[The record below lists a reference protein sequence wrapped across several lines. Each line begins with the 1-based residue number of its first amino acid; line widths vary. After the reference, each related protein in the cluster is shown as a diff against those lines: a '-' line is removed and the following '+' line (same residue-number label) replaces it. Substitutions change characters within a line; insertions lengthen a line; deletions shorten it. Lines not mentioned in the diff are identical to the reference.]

1 MHSKILA
8 LFTLGAYHVLMY
20 IDIVPN
26 RSSPPAVLLRESSR
40 EGGKIRKRTL
50 ANLSALP
57 PEAVDMLRRVLKGEK
72 LVAAEESVRVERSAS
87 YGHVAAVLGTI
98 RRLKLD
104 HVLGTKRSP
113 ERDRV
118 LAMIVARVLAPDSKL
133 ATARGLG
140 EESAFSALADALS
153 LESVS
158 ADSLYRALDW
168 LLERQ
173 PAIESK
179 LAAKHLQEGT
189 LLLYDVSSTY
199 LEGRCCPLAAHG
211 YSRDGKP
218 GKMQLVFGLLTTPEG
233 CPVAV
238 EVFAGNTADPATLT
252 SAVQKVHERFGLKR
266 VVWVADRGLLTNARI
281 EAELRPDADFGW
293 ITALRAPAVQALRD
307 EGVLQLSLFDQQDLA
322 EIRSSSFPGE
332 RLVACRNPLL
342 GAERARKRE
351 ALLAATEKEL
361 EKISKAVAR
370 ERRPLRGPDTIG
382 VRVGRVLG
390 RFKMAK
396 HFRYEITDDAFR
408 FERDPERIEDEA
420 ALDGIYVIRT
430 TVPKEEMTAEAAVEA
445 YKSLSQVE
453 RAFRSTK
460 TDLDVRPLHH
470 HTEPRVRAHVFLC
483 MLAYYVEWH
492 LRRSLA
498 PLLFQDHDRAD
509 AAKQRTSVVARA
521 EISQA
526 ARQKK
531 SRRRT
536 EEGLPV
542 HSFRTLL
549 AELANADRI
558 RVRVGEHAF
567 DKLAQLTPLQ
577 ERAFQLLEVPWR

>member
-1 MHSKILA
+1 
-8 LFTLGAYHVLMY
+8 MY

-50 ANLSALP
+50 ANLSCLP
-57 PEAVDMLRRVLKGEK
+57 PSAIDVLRRSLRGET
-72 LVAAEESVRVERSAS
+72 LVSAEDAVQVERSAP

-104 HVLGTKRSP
+104 QVLGTKGSP

-118 LAMIVARVLAPDSKL
+118 LAMVVARVLSPDSKL

-140 EESAFSALADALS
+140 EESAFSALSDAIG
-153 LESVS
+153 LEAVS
-158 ADSLYRALDW
+158 PDSLYRALDW

-173 PAIESK
+173 PAIEAR
-179 LAAKHLQEGT
+179 LAAKHLSEGT
-189 LLLYDVSSTY
+189 LLLYDVTSTY
-199 LEGRCCPLAAHG
+199 LEGRHCPLAAHG

-238 EVFAGNTADPATLT
+238 EVFSGNTADPATLA
-252 SAVQKVHERFGLKR
+252 SAVEKARERFGLR
-266 VVWVADRGLLTNARI
+266 HVVWVADRGLLTNARI
-281 EAELRPDADFGW
+281 EAELQPDADFDW
-293 ITALRAPAVQALRD
+293 ITALRAPAVQALYE
-307 EGVLQLSLFDQQDLA
+307 EGVLQLSLFDQHDLA
-322 EIRSSSFPGE
+322 EIRSSAFPGE

-342 GAERARKRE
+342 GEERARKRE
-351 ALLAATEKEL
+351 ALLESTEKEL
-361 EKISKAVAR
+361 EKIRKAVAR
-370 ERRPLRGPDTIG
+370 ERNPLRGREKIG
-382 VRVGRVLG
+382 VRVGGVLG

-396 HFRYEITDDAFR
+396 HFRIEITDTAFG

-420 ALDGIYVIRT
+420 KLDGIYVIRT
-430 TVPKEEMTAEAAVEA
+430 SVPKEEMTPEVAVLA

-453 RAFRSTK
+453 RAFRSAK

-498 PLLFQDHDRAD
+498 PLLFQDHDRP
-509 AAKQRTSVVARA
+509 AAAEQRASVVAKA
-521 EISQA
+521 GISPA
-526 ARQKK
+526 AKRKK
-531 SRRRT
+531 ARRKT
-536 EEGLPV
+536 DDGLPV
-542 HSFRTLL
+542 HSFVTLL
-549 AELANADRI
+549 ADLATATRT
-558 RVRVGEHAF
+558 RLRVGEHAVT
-567 DKLAQLTPLQ
+567 KLALLTPLQ
-577 ERAFQLLEVPWR
+577 ERAFQLLEVRWR

>member
-1 MHSKILA
+1 
-8 LFTLGAYHVLMY
+8 
-20 IDIVPN
+20 
-26 RSSPPAVLLRESSR
+26 
-40 EGGKIRKRTL
+40 
-50 ANLSALP
+50 
-57 PEAVDMLRRVLKGEK
+57 
-72 LVAAEESVRVERSAS
+72 
-87 YGHVAAVLGTI
+87 
-98 RRLKLD
+98 
-104 HVLGTKRSP
+104 
-113 ERDRV
+113 
-118 LAMIVARVLAPDSKL
+118 
-133 ATARGLG
+133 
-140 EESAFSALADALS
+140 
-153 LESVS
+153 
-158 ADSLYRALDW
+158 
-168 LLERQ
+168 
-173 PAIESK
+173 
-179 LAAKHLQEGT
+179 
-189 LLLYDVSSTY
+189 
-199 LEGRCCPLAAHG
+199 
-211 YSRDGKP
+211 
-218 GKMQLVFGLLTTPEG
+218 MQLVFGLLTTAEG

-238 EVFAGNTADPATLT
+238 EVFAGNTADPATLA
-252 SAVQKVHERFGLKR
+252 SAVAKARERFGLKR

-307 EGVLQLSLFDQQDLA
+307 EGVLQLSLFDQHDLA
-322 EIRSSSFPGE
+322 EIRSSAFPGE

-351 ALLAATEKEL
+351 ALLQATQKEL
-361 EKISKAVAR
+361 EKIVKAVTR
-370 ERRPLRGPDTIG
+370 ERRPLRGQDAIG

-396 HFRYEITDDAFR
+396 HFRYEITDAAFR
-408 FERDPERIEDEA
+408 FERDPQRIEDEA

-445 YKSLSQVE
+445 YKNLSQVE

-498 PLLFQDHDRAD
+498 PLLFQDHDRA
-509 AAKQRTSVVARA
+509 AAAGERASVVAKA
-521 EISQA
+521 AISPA

-531 SRRRT
+531 ARRKT
-536 EEGLPV
+536 EDGLPV

-549 AELANADRI
+549 ADLAPATRA
-558 RVRVGEHAF
+558 RVGVGEHVF
-567 DKLAQLTPLQ
+567 HKLAQLTPLQ

>member
-1 MHSKILA
+1 
-8 LFTLGAYHVLMY
+8 MY

-50 ANLSALP
+50 ANLSCLP
-57 PEAVDMLRRVLKGEK
+57 PSAIDVLRRSLRGET
-72 LVAAEESVRVERSAS
+72 LVSAEDAVQVERSAP

-104 HVLGTKRSP
+104 QVLGTKGSP

-118 LAMIVARVLAPDSKL
+118 LAMVVARVLSPDSKL

-140 EESAFSALADALS
+140 EESAFSALSDAIG
-153 LESVS
+153 LEAVS
-158 ADSLYRALDW
+158 PDSLYRALDW

-173 PAIESK
+173 PAIEAR
-179 LAAKHLQEGT
+179 LAAKHLSEGT
-189 LLLYDVSSTY
+189 LLLYDVTSTY
-199 LEGRCCPLAAHG
+199 LEGRHCPLAAHG

-238 EVFAGNTADPATLT
+238 EVFSGNTADPATLA
-252 SAVQKVHERFGLKR
+252 SAVEKARERFGLR
-266 VVWVADRGLLTNARI
+266 HVVWVADRGLLTNARI
-281 EAELRPDADFGW
+281 EAELQPDADFDW
-293 ITALRAPAVQALRD
+293 ITALRAPAVQALYE
-307 EGVLQLSLFDQQDLA
+307 EGVLQLSLFDQHDLA
-322 EIRSSSFPGE
+322 EIRSSAFPGE

-342 GAERARKRE
+342 GEERARKRE
-351 ALLAATEKEL
+351 ALLESTEKEL
-361 EKISKAVAR
+361 EKIRKAVAR
-370 ERRPLRGPDTIG
+370 ERNPLRGREKIG
-382 VRVGRVLG
+382 VRVGGVLG

-396 HFRYEITDDAFR
+396 HFRIEITDTAFG

-420 ALDGIYVIRT
+420 KLDGIYVIRT
-430 TVPKEEMTAEAAVEA
+430 SVPKEEMTPEVAVLA

-453 RAFRSTK
+453 RAFRSAK

-498 PLLFQDHDRAD
+498 PLLFQDHDRP
-509 AAKQRTSVVARA
+509 AAAEQRASVVAKA
-521 EISQA
+521 GISPA
-526 ARQKK
+526 VKRKKARRK
-531 SRRRT
+531 T
-536 EEGLPV
+536 DDGLPV
-542 HSFRTLL
+542 HSFVTLL
-549 AELANADRI
+549 ADLATATRT
-558 RVRVGEHAF
+558 RLRVGEHAVT
-567 DKLAQLTPLQ
+567 KLALLTPLQ
-577 ERAFQLLEVPWR
+577 ERAFQLLEVRWR

>member
-1 MHSKILA
+1 M
-8 LFTLGAYHVLMY
+8 FTLCAYYVRMY
-20 IDIVPN
+20 IDVVPN

-57 PEAVDMLRRVLKGEK
+57 PEAVEVLRRALKGEK
-72 LVAAEESVRVERSAS
+72 LVAAEESVRVERSLP
-87 YGHVAAVLGTI
+87 YGHMAAVLGTI

-104 HVLGTKRSP
+104 QVLGAKRSP

-118 LAMIVARVLAPDSKL
+118 LAMVVARVLAPDSKL

-140 EESAFSALADALS
+140 EESAFAALADVLS
-153 LESVS
+153 LEPVS
-158 ADSLYRALDW
+158 ADSLYRSLDW

-173 PAIESK
+173 PAIEAR
-179 LAAKHLQEGT
+179 LAAKHLKEGT

-199 LEGRCCPLAAHG
+199 LEGRHCPLAAHG

-218 GKMQLVFGLLTTPEG
+218 GKMQLVFGLLTTADG

-238 EVFAGNTADPATLT
+238 EVFAGNTADPATLA
-252 SAVQKVHERFGLKR
+252 SAVSKARERFGLKR

-307 EGVLQLSLFDQQDLA
+307 EGVLQLSLFDQHDLA
-322 EIRSSSFPGE
+322 EIRSSAFPGE

-351 ALLAATEKEL
+351 ALLVATEKEL
-361 EKISKAVAR
+361 EKIVKAVTR
-370 ERRPLRGPDTIG
+370 ERRPLRGQDAIG

-396 HFRYEITDDAFR
+396 HFRYEITDAAFR
-408 FERDPERIEDEA
+408 FERDPQRIEDEA

-430 TVPKEEMTAEAAVEA
+430 TVPKEQMTAEAAVEA
-445 YKSLSQVE
+445 YKNLSQVE

-498 PLLFQDHDRAD
+498 PLLFQDHDRA
-509 AAKQRTSVVARA
+509 AAAGERASVVAKA
-521 EISQA
+521 AISPA
-526 ARQKK
+526 ARRKK
-531 SRRRT
+531 ARRKT
-536 EEGLPV
+536 EDGLPV
-542 HSFRTLL
+542 HSFRPLL
-549 AELANADRI
+549 ADLATATRA
-558 RVRVGEHAF
+558 RVSVGEHVF
-567 DKLAQLTPLQ
+567 HKLAQLTPLQ

>member
-1 MHSKILA
+1 
-8 LFTLGAYHVLMY
+8 MY
-20 IDIVPN
+20 IERVPN
-26 RSSPPAVLLRESSR
+26 RSSPPAVLLRESWR
-40 EGGKIRKRTL
+40 EGGKVHKRTL

-57 PEAVDMLRRVLKGEK
+57 DDAVDVLRRVLKGEK
-72 LVAAEESVRVERSAS
+72 LAAAEESVQIGRSAP

-98 RRLKLD
+98 RRVKLD
-104 HVLGTKRSP
+104 QVLGTKPSP
-113 ERDRV
+113 ERDRA

-140 EESAFSALADALS
+140 EESAFSALCDALA
-153 LESVS
+153 LGDVS

-168 LLERQ
+168 LVERQ
-173 PAIESK
+173 PVIEAK
-179 LAAKHLQEGT
+179 LAAKHLKEGT

-199 LEGRCCPLAAHG
+199 VEGRHCPLAAHG

-218 GKMQLVFGLLTTPEG
+218 GKMQIVFGLLATPEG

-238 EVFAGNTADPATLT
+238 EVFAGNTADPATLA
-252 SAVQKVHERFGLKR
+252 SAVKKVRERFGLER

-293 ITALRAPAVQALRD
+293 ITALRAPAVQALRE
-307 EGVLQLSLFDQQDLA
+307 EGVLQLSLFDQHDLA
-322 EIRSSSFPGE
+322 EISSSAFPGE
-332 RLVACRNPLL
+332 RLIACRNPLL

-351 ALLAATEKEL
+351 ALLLATEKEL
-361 EKISKAVAR
+361 EKISKAVVR
-370 ERRPLRGPDTIG
+370 ERRPLRGEAAIG

-396 HFRYEITDDAFR
+396 HFQYEITDTGFR
-408 FERDPERIEDEA
+408 FERDPESIKGES

-430 TVPKEEMTAEAAVEA
+430 TVPQEQMTAEAAVEA

-460 TDLDVRPLHH
+460 TDLDIRPLHH

-498 PLLFQDHDRAD
+498 PLLFHDHDRA
-509 AAKQRTSVVARA
+509 AAAGERANVVAKA
-521 EISQA
+521 EISPA

-531 SRRRT
+531 ARRKT
-536 EEGLPV
+536 EDGLPV

-549 AELANADRI
+549 ADLATATRA

-567 DKLAQLTPLQ
+567 HKPAQLTSLQ

>member
-1 MHSKILA
+1 
-8 LFTLGAYHVLMY
+8 MY

-40 EGGKIRKRTL
+40 EDGKIRKRTL

-57 PEAVDMLRRVLKGEK
+57 PDAVEVLRRSLKGEK
-72 LVAAEESVRVERSAS
+72 LVAAEESVRAERSVP
-87 YGHVAAVLGTI
+87 YGHVAAVLGTV
-98 RRLKLD
+98 RRLGLD
-104 HVLGTKRSP
+104 QVLATKRSP

-118 LAMIVARVLAPDSKL
+118 LAMVVARVLAPDCKL

-140 EESAFSALADALS
+140 EESAFSALADALA
-153 LESVS
+153 LEAVS
-158 ADSLYRALDW
+158 ADSLYRSLDW

-173 PAIESK
+173 PAIESR
-179 LAAKHLQEGT
+179 LAAKHLKEGT

-199 LEGRCCPLAAHG
+199 LEGRRCPLAAHG

-218 GKMQLVFGLLTTPEG
+218 GKMQLVFGLLTTAEG

-238 EVFAGNTADPATLT
+238 EVFAGNTADPATLA
-252 SAVQKVHERFGLKR
+252 SAVQKARERFGLRR

-293 ITALRAPAVQALRD
+293 ITALRAPAVQALYAER
-307 EGVLQLSLFDQQDLA
+307 VLQLSLFDEQGLA
-322 EIRSSSFPGE
+322 RIRSSAFPAE
-332 RLVACRNPLL
+332 RLIACRNPQL

-351 ALLAATEKEL
+351 ALLQATEREL
-361 EKISKAVAR
+361 EKIVKATAR
-370 ERRPLRGPDTIG
+370 ERGPLRGREKIG

-390 RFKMAK
+390 RFKMGK
-396 HFRYEITDDAFR
+396 HFRLEITDSSFG
-408 FERDPERIEDEA
+408 FERDPGRIDDEA
-420 ALDGIYVIRT
+420 RLDGIYVIRT
-430 TVPKEEMTAEAAVEA
+430 TVPEEEMSAEAAVGA
-445 YKSLSQVE
+445 YKNLSQVE
-453 RAFRSTK
+453 RAFRSCK

-498 PLLFQDHDRAD
+498 PLLFQDHERA
-509 AAKQRTSVVARA
+509 AAAEQRTSVVARA
-521 EISQA
+521 EISPA

-531 SRRRT
+531 ARGKT
-536 EEGLPV
+536 DQGLQV
-542 HSFRTLL
+542 HSFRTLM
-549 AELANADRI
+549 AELATADRI
-558 RVRVGEHAF
+558 RMRVGEHAF
-567 DKLAQLTPLQ
+567 DQLAQLTPLQ
-577 ERAFQLLEVPWR
+577 ARAFQLLEVPWR

>member
-1 MHSKILA
+1 
-8 LFTLGAYHVLMY
+8 MY
-20 IDIVPN
+20 IDIVPT

-40 EGGKIRKRTL
+40 EGGKIRKHTL

-57 PEAVDMLRRVLKGEK
+57 SDAVEILRRALKGEK
-72 LVAAEESVRVERSAS
+72 LVAVEESVQVERSTA

-98 RRLKLD
+98 RRLRLD
-104 HVLGTKRSP
+104 QVLGTKRSP
-113 ERDRV
+113 ERDRM
-118 LAMIVARVLAPDSKL
+118 LAMLVARVLAPDSKL

-153 LESVS
+153 LEPVT
-158 ADSLYRALDW
+158 ADALYRALDW
-168 LLERQ
+168 LVERQ
-173 PAIESK
+173 PAIEAR
-179 LAAKHLQEGT
+179 LAAKHLREGT
-189 LLLYDVSSTY
+189 LLLYDVTSTY
-199 LEGRCCPLAAHG
+199 LEGRKCPLAAHG

-218 GKMQLVFGLLTTPEG
+218 GKMQLVFGLLTTAEG

-238 EVFAGNTADPATLT
+238 EVFAGNTADPATLA
-252 SAVQKVHERFGLKR
+252 SAIQKARERFGLKR

-293 ITALRAPAVQALRD
+293 ITALRAPAVQALYA
-307 EGVLQLSLFDQQDLA
+307 EGVLQLSLFDEQDLA
-322 EIRSSSFPGE
+322 EIRSSAFPGE
-332 RLVACRNPLL
+332 RLVACRNPHL

-361 EKISKAVAR
+361 EKITKAVAR
-370 ERRPLRGPDTIG
+370 ERGPLRGAEKIG

-396 HFRYEITDDAFR
+396 HFGYEITDAGFR
-408 FERDPERIEDEA
+408 FERDPGRIEDEA

-430 TVPKEEMTAEAAVEA
+430 TVPKEEMADEAAVAA
-445 YKSLSQVE
+445 YKNLAQVE
-453 RAFRSTK
+453 RAFRSSK

-470 HTEPRVRAHVFLC
+470 HTEPRVRAHIFLC

-498 PLLFQDHDRAD
+498 PLLFQDHDRA
-509 AAKQRTSVVARA
+509 AAAEQRTSVVARA
-521 EISQA
+521 EISPA
-526 ARQKK
+526 ARRKK
-531 SRRRT
+531 ARGRT
-536 EEGLPV
+536 AEGLPV
-542 HSFRTLL
+542 HSFRTLM
-549 AELANADRI
+549 AELATATRT
-558 RVRVGEHAF
+558 RVRVAEHTF
-567 DKLAQLTPLQ
+567 DQLALLTPLQ

>member
-1 MHSKILA
+1 
-8 LFTLGAYHVLMY
+8 MY
-20 IDIVPN
+20 IDVVPN

-40 EGGKIRKRTL
+40 EDGKIRKRTL

-57 PEAVDMLRRVLKGEK
+57 PEAIEVLRRVLKGEK
-72 LVAAEESVRVERSAS
+72 LVAAEDSVQVERSVP

-104 HVLGTKRSP
+104 QVLGTKRSP

-118 LAMIVARVLAPDSKL
+118 LAMIVARLLAPDSKL
-133 ATARGLG
+133 ATARGMG
-140 EESAFSALADALS
+140 EDSAFSALADALS
-153 LESVS
+153 LEAVS
-158 ADSLYRALDW
+158 ADSLYRSLDW

-173 PAIESK
+173 PAIEAK
-179 LAAKHLQEGT
+179 LAAKHLREGT

-199 LEGRCCPLAAHG
+199 LEGRHCPLAAHG

-218 GKMQLVFGLLTTPEG
+218 GKMQLVFGLLTTAEG

-238 EVFAGNTADPATLT
+238 EVFAGNTADPATLA
-252 SAVQKVHERFGLKR
+252 SAIQKARERFGLKR
-266 VVWVADRGLLTNARI
+266 VVWVADRGLLTDARI

-293 ITALRAPAVQALRD
+293 ITALRAPAVQGLYA
-307 EGVLQLSLFDQQDLA
+307 EGVLQLSLFDEHDLA
-322 EIRSSSFPGE
+322 EIRSSTFPGE

-361 EKISKAVAR
+361 EKIAKAVAR
-370 ERRPLRGPDTIG
+370 ERRPLRGQDQIG

-396 HFRYEITDDAFR
+396 HFRYEITDAAFR

-430 TVPKEEMTAEAAVEA
+430 TLPKEEMSAEGAVEA
-445 YKSLSQVE
+445 YKNLSQVE

-483 MLAYYVEWH
+483 MLAYYIEWH

-498 PLLFQDHDRAD
+498 PLLFQDHDRAN
-509 AAKQRTSVVARA
+509 AAEQRTSVVAQA
-521 EISQA
+521 EISPA

-531 SRRRT
+531 ARRET

-542 HSFRTLL
+542 HSFRTLM
-549 AELANADRI
+549 AALANATRT

-577 ERAFQLLEVPWR
+577 QRAFQLLEVPWR

>member
-1 MHSKILA
+1 
-8 LFTLGAYHVLMY
+8 MY
-20 IDIVPN
+20 IDTVPN

-57 PEAVDMLRRVLKGEK
+57 PEAIAILRRVLKGEK
-72 LVAAEESVRVERSAS
+72 LVSAEESVRVERSVP
-87 YGHVAAVLGTI
+87 YGHVAAVLGTV
-98 RRLKLD
+98 RRLGLD
-104 HVLGTKRSP
+104 QVLGTKRSP

-118 LAMIVARVLAPDSKL
+118 LAMVVARVLAPDSKL

-140 EESAFSALADALS
+140 EESAFSALSDALS
-153 LESVS
+153 LEEVP
-158 ADSLYRALDW
+158 ADSRYRALDW
-168 LLERQ
+168 LVERQ
-173 PAIESK
+173 PAIEAR
-179 LAAKHLQEGT
+179 LAAKHLREGT

-199 LEGRCCPLAAHG
+199 LEGRRCPLAAHG

-218 GKMQLVFGLLTTPEG
+218 GKMQLVFGLLTTAAG

-238 EVFAGNTADPATLT
+238 EVFAGNTADPATLA
-252 SAVQKVHERFGLKR
+252 SAVQKARERFGLKR

-281 EAELRPDADFGW
+281 EAELRPDADLGW
-293 ITALRAPAVQALRD
+293 ITALRAPAVQALYE
-307 EGVLQLSLFDQQDLA
+307 EGVLQLSLFDEQGLA
-322 EIRSSSFPGE
+322 RIRSSAFPAE
-332 RLVACRNPLL
+332 RLIACRNPQL

-351 ALLAATEKEL
+351 VLLQATEKEL
-361 EKISKAVAR
+361 EKITRATAR
-370 ERRPLRGPDTIG
+370 VRGPLRGREKIG

-390 RFKMAK
+390 RFKMGK
-396 HFRYEITDDAFR
+396 HFRLEITDTSFG

-420 ALDGIYVIRT
+420 RLDGIYVVRT
-430 TVPKEEMTAEAAVEA
+430 TVPVGA
-445 YKSLSQVE
+445 YKNLSQVE
-453 RAFRSTK
+453 RAFRSYK
-460 TDLDVRPLHH
+460 SDLDVRPLHH

-498 PLLFQDHDRAD
+498 PLLFQDHDRAN
-509 AAKQRTSVVARA
+509 AAEQRTSVVAKA

-531 SRRRT
+531 ARGRT
-536 EEGLPV
+536 IEGLPV
-542 HSFRTLL
+542 HSFRTLM
-549 AELANADRI
+549 AALANATRT

-567 DKLAQLTPLQ
+567 DKLAHLTPLQ

>member
-1 MHSKILA
+1 
-8 LFTLGAYHVLMY
+8 MY
-20 IDIVPN
+20 IDVVPN

-57 PEAVDMLRRVLKGEK
+57 PEAVEVLRRVLKGEK
-72 LVAAEESVRVERSAS
+72 LVAAEESVQVERSAS

-104 HVLGTKRSP
+104 QVLGTKRSP

-118 LAMIVARVLAPDSKL
+118 LAMVVARVLAPDSKL

-140 EESAFSALADALS
+140 EESAFSTLSDALGMDD
-153 LESVS
+153 VS

-173 PAIESK
+173 PAIESR
-179 LAAKHLQEGT
+179 LAAKHLREGT
-189 LLLYDVSSTY
+189 LLLYDVTSTY
-199 LEGRCCPLAAHG
+199 LEGRHCPLAAHG

-218 GKMQLVFGLLTTPEG
+218 GKMQLVFGLLTTAEG

-238 EVFAGNTADPATLT
+238 EVFAGNTADPATLA
-252 SAVQKVHERFGLKR
+252 SAVSKARERFGLKR

-281 EAELRPDADFGW
+281 EAELRPHADFGW
-293 ITALRAPAVQALRD
+293 ITALRAPAVQALRE
-307 EGVLQLSLFDQQDLA
+307 EGVLQLSLFDQHGLA
-322 EIRSSSFPGE
+322 EIRSSAFPGE

-351 ALLAATEKEL
+351 ALLRATEKEL
-361 EKISKAVAR
+361 EKIATAVTR
-370 ERRPLRGPDTIG
+370 ERRPLRGQGAIG

-396 HFRYEITDDAFR
+396 HFRYEITDAAFS

-430 TVPKEEMTAEAAVEA
+430 TVPKDGMTAEAAVEA
-445 YKSLSQVE
+445 YKNLSQVE
-453 RAFRSTK
+453 RAFRSAK

-498 PLLFQDHDRAD
+498 PLLFQDHDRA
-509 AAKQRTSVVARA
+509 AAAGERASVVARA
-521 EISQA
+521 EISPA
-526 ARQKK
+526 ARRKK
-531 SRRRT
+531 ARRET
-536 EEGLPV
+536 EDGLPV

-549 AELANADRI
+549 AELGTATRT

>member
-1 MHSKILA
+1 
-8 LFTLGAYHVLMY
+8 MY
-20 IDIVPN
+20 IERVPN
-26 RSSPPAVLLRESSR
+26 RSSPPAVLLRESWR
-40 EGGKIRKRTL
+40 EGGKIHKRTL

-57 PEAVDMLRRVLKGEK
+57 AVAVEVLRRALKGET
-72 LVAAEESVRVERSAS
+72 LVSAEESVRVERSTP

-104 HVLGTKRSP
+104 QVLGAKRSP

-118 LAMIVARVLAPDSKL
+118 LAMIVARVLTPDSKL

-140 EESAFSALADALS
+140 EDSVFSALADALG
-153 LESVS
+153 LEDVS

-179 LAAKHLQEGT
+179 LAAKHLREGT

-199 LEGRCCPLAAHG
+199 LEGRRCPLAAHG

-218 GKMQLVFGLLTTPEG
+218 GKMQIVFGLLTTPEG

-238 EVFAGNTADPATLT
+238 EVFAGNTADPATLA
-252 SAVQKVHERFGLKR
+252 SAVQKTRERFGLKR
-266 VVWVADRGLLTNARI
+266 VVWVADRGLLTDKRI
-281 EAELRPDADFGW
+281 EVELRTDAGFGW
-293 ITALRAPAVQALRD
+293 ITALRAPAVQALYEER
-307 EGVLQLSLFDQQDLA
+307 VLQLSLFDEQGLA
-322 EIRSSSFPGE
+322 EISSSAFPGE
-332 RLVACRNPLL
+332 RLIACRNPQL

-351 ALLAATEKEL
+351 ALLRATEKEL
-361 EKISKAVAR
+361 EKITKAAAR
-370 ERRPLRGPDTIG
+370 EKRPLRGAEKIG

-390 RFKMAK
+390 RFKMGK
-396 HFRYEITDDAFR
+396 HFRLEITDTSFR

-420 ALDGIYVIRT
+420 RLDGIYVIRT
-430 TVPKEEMTAEAAVEA
+430 TVPREEMTADAAVAA

-453 RAFRSTK
+453 RAFRSSK
-460 TDLDVRPLHH
+460 TDLDIRPLHH
-470 HTEPRVRAHVFLC
+470 HTESRVRAHVFLC

-498 PLLFQDHDRAD
+498 PLLFQDHDRA
-509 AAKQRTSVVARA
+509 AAAGQRTSVVAKA
-521 EISQA
+521 EISPA

-531 SRRRT
+531 ARGRT
-536 EEGLPV
+536 EDGLPL
-542 HSFRTLL
+542 HSFRTLM
-549 AELANADRI
+549 AELATATRSC
-558 RVRVGEHAF
+558 VRVGDHTF
-567 DKLAQLTPLQ
+567 DQLATLTPLQ
-577 ERAFQLLEVPWR
+577 DRALQLLEVPWR

>member
-1 MHSKILA
+1 
-8 LFTLGAYHVLMY
+8 MY
-20 IDIVPN
+20 VERVPN
-26 RSSPPAVLLRESSR
+26 RSSPPAVLLRESWR
-40 EGGKIRKRTL
+40 EGGKVHKRTL

-57 PEAVDMLRRVLKGEK
+57 AHAVDVLRRVLKGEK
-72 LVAAEESVRVERSAS
+72 LVAAEEAVRFGRSVP

-98 RRLKLD
+98 RRLGLD
-104 HVLGTKRSP
+104 KVLGTKPSP

-118 LAMIVARVLAPDSKL
+118 LAMVVARLLAPDSKL

-140 EESAFSALADALS
+140 EESAFSALSGALG
-153 LESVS
+153 LEDVS

-179 LAAKHLQEGT
+179 LAVKHLKEGT
-189 LLLYDVSSTY
+189 LLLYDVTSTY
-199 LEGRCCPLAAHG
+199 VEGRHCPLATHG

-218 GKMQLVFGLLTTPEG
+218 QKMQIVFGLLTTAEG

-238 EVFAGNTADPATLT
+238 EVFAGNTADPATLA
-252 SAVQKVHERFGLKR
+252 SAVSKVRERFGLKR
-266 VVWVADRGLLTNARI
+266 VVWVADRGLLTDKRI

-293 ITALRAPAVQALRD
+293 ITALRAPAVQALYE
-307 EGVLQLSLFDQQDLA
+307 EGVLQLSLFDEQNLA
-322 EIRSSSFPGE
+322 EISSSAFPGE
-332 RLVACRNPLL
+332 RLIACRNPQL

-351 ALLAATEKEL
+351 ALLVSTERELTKIVNATT
-361 EKISKAVAR
+361 R
-370 ERRPLRGPDTIG
+370 QTRPLRGAENIG

-390 RFKMAK
+390 HFKVGK
-396 HFRYEITDDAFR
+396 HFRLEITDTSFH
-408 FERDPERIEDEA
+408 FERDPQRIEDEA
-420 ALDGIYVIRT
+420 RLDGIYVIRA
-430 TVPKEEMTAEAAVEA
+430 TVPKDEMPAEAAVVA
-445 YKSLSQVE
+445 YKSLAQVE
-453 RAFRSTK
+453 RAFRSEK

-498 PLLFQDHDRAD
+498 PLLFQDHDRA
-509 AAKQRTSVVARA
+509 AAAAERTSVVARA
-521 EISQA
+521 EISPA

-531 SRRRT
+531 ARRRT
-536 EEGLPV
+536 AEGLPV
-542 HSFRTLL
+542 HSFRTLM
-549 AELANADRI
+549 AELATATRA
-558 RVRVGEHAF
+558 RVHVGDHAF
-567 DKLAQLTPLQ
+567 DQLAPLTALQ

>member
-1 MHSKILA
+1 MHYETLA
-8 LFTLGAYHVLMY
+8 SFTLCAYRVLMY
-20 IDIVPN
+20 IERVPN
-26 RSSPPAVLLRESSR
+26 RSSPPAVLLRESWR
-40 EGGKIRKRTL
+40 EGGKVHKRTL

-57 PEAVDMLRRVLKGEK
+57 DDAVEILRRVLKGET
-72 LVAAEESVRVERSAS
+72 LVCAEESVSVGRSTP

-98 RRLKLD
+98 RRLKPD
-104 HVLGTKRSP
+104 QVLGTKRSP

-158 ADSLYRALDW
+158 ADSLYRSLDW
-168 LLERQ
+168 LVERQ
-173 PAIESK
+173 PAIETR
-179 LAAKHLQEGT
+179 LAAKHLREGT

-238 EVFAGNTADPATLT
+238 EVFAGNTADPATLA
-252 SAVQKVHERFGLKR
+252 SAVQKARERFGLKR
-266 VVWVADRGLLTNARI
+266 VVWVADRGLLTNARV

-293 ITALRAPAVQALRD
+293 ITALRAPAVQALRE
-307 EGVLQLSLFDQQDLA
+307 EGVLQLSLFDQHDLA
-322 EIRSSSFPGE
+322 EIRSSAFPGE

-351 ALLAATEKEL
+351 ALLVATEKEL
-361 EKISKAVAR
+361 EKIAKAVTR

-396 HFRYEITDDAFR
+396 HFRLEITDAAFR

-470 HTEPRVRAHVFLC
+470 HTEPRVRAHIFLC

-492 LRRSLA
+492 LRCSLA
-498 PLLFQDHDRAD
+498 PLLFQDHDRAN

-531 SRRRT
+531 SSRRT

-549 AELANADRI
+549 ADLATADRI

>member
-1 MHSKILA
+1 
-8 LFTLGAYHVLMY
+8 MY
-20 IDIVPN
+20 IERVPN
-26 RSSPPAVLLRESSR
+26 RSSPPAVLLRESWR
-40 EGGKIRKRTL
+40 EGGKIHKRTL

-57 PEAVDMLRRVLKGEK
+57 ADAVEVLRRALKGET
-72 LVAAEESVRVERSAS
+72 LISAEESIRVERSTP

-104 HVLGTKRSP
+104 QVLGTKRSP

-140 EESAFSALADALS
+140 EDSAFSALADALG
-153 LESVS
+153 LEDVS
-158 ADSLYRALDW
+158 ADSLYRAMDW

-173 PAIESK
+173 PAIEPK
-179 LAAKHLQEGT
+179 LAAKHLREGT

-199 LEGRCCPLAAHG
+199 LEGRHCPLAAHG

-218 GKMQLVFGLLTTPEG
+218 GKMQIVFGLLTTPEG

-238 EVFAGNTADPATLT
+238 EVFAGNTADPATLA
-252 SAVQKVHERFGLKR
+252 SAVQKTRERFGLKR
-266 VVWVADRGLLTNARI
+266 VVWVADRGLLTDKRI
-281 EAELRPDADFGW
+281 EVELRTDAGFGW
-293 ITALRAPAVQALRD
+293 ITALRAPAVQALYEER
-307 EGVLQLSLFDQQDLA
+307 VLQLSLFDEQGLA
-322 EIRSSSFPGE
+322 EISSSAFPGE
-332 RLVACRNPLL
+332 RLIACRNPQL

-351 ALLAATEKEL
+351 ALLRATEKEL
-361 EKISKAVAR
+361 EKITKAAAR
-370 ERRPLRGPDTIG
+370 EKRPLRGAEKIG

-390 RFKMAK
+390 RFKMGK
-396 HFRYEITDDAFR
+396 HFRLEITDTSFY

-420 ALDGIYVIRT
+420 RLDGIYVIRT
-430 TVPKEEMTAEAAVEA
+430 TVPKEEMTADAAVAA

-453 RAFRSTK
+453 RAFRSSK
-460 TDLDVRPLHH
+460 TDLDIRPLHH

-498 PLLFQDHDRAD
+498 PLLFQDHDRA
-509 AAKQRTSVVARA
+509 AAAGERTSVVAKA
-521 EISQA
+521 EISPA

-531 SRRRT
+531 ARGRT
-536 EEGLPV
+536 EGGLPL
-542 HSFRTLL
+542 HSFRTLM
-549 AELANADRI
+549 AELATATRS
-558 RVRVGEHAF
+558 RVRVGDHTF
-567 DKLAQLTPLQ
+567 DQLTTLTPLQ
-577 ERAFQLLEVPWR
+577 EQALELLDVPWR

>member
-1 MHSKILA
+1 MHDETLA
-8 LFTLGAYHVLMY
+8 SFTLCAYRVLMY
-20 IDIVPN
+20 IERVPN
-26 RSSPPAVLLRESSR
+26 RSSPPAVLLRESWR
-40 EGGKIRKRTL
+40 EGGKVHKRTL

-57 PEAVDMLRRVLKGEK
+57 DDAVEILRRVLKGET
-72 LVAAEESVRVERSAS
+72 LVCAEESVSVGRSTP

-104 HVLGTKRSP
+104 QVLGTKRSP

-158 ADSLYRALDW
+158 ADSLYRSLDW
-168 LLERQ
+168 LVERQ
-173 PAIESK
+173 PAIETR
-179 LAAKHLQEGT
+179 LAAKHLREGT

-238 EVFAGNTADPATLT
+238 EVFAGNTADPATLA
-252 SAVQKVHERFGLKR
+252 SAVQKARERFGLKR
-266 VVWVADRGLLTNARI
+266 VVWVADRGLLTNARV

-293 ITALRAPAVQALRD
+293 ITALRAPAVQALRE
-307 EGVLQLSLFDQQDLA
+307 EGVLQLSLFDQHDLA
-322 EIRSSSFPGE
+322 EIRSSAFPGE

-351 ALLAATEKEL
+351 ALLVATEKEL
-361 EKISKAVAR
+361 EKIAKAVTR

-396 HFRYEITDDAFR
+396 HFRLEITDAAFR

-470 HTEPRVRAHVFLC
+470 HTEPRVRAHIFLC

-492 LRRSLA
+492 LRCSLA
-498 PLLFQDHDRAD
+498 PLLFQDHDRAN

-531 SRRRT
+531 SSRRT

-549 AELANADRI
+549 ADLATADRI